1 MSEAAEQDEILTYP
15 EAAALLRISVRTLH
29 RAVAAGDVPCI
40 RVGGSVRF
48 SRNALLTPAPVPQ
61 EAG

>member
-1 MSEAAEQDEILTYP
+1 MTETPEEDMLLTYP
-15 EAAALLRISVRTLH
+15 EAAALLRISVRSLY
-29 RAVAAGDVPCI
+29 RAVAAGDVQPI

-61 EAG
+61 EAR